1 MEAGRSEP
9 HSLKPSPAIRDF
21 VLERKG
27 SGNIVMEC
35 LPRVSESLACM
46 PILSHFKQNSEKSME
61 SAPLCFLV
69 VARET
74 AAKAVETREG

>member
-1 MEAGRSEP
+1 
-9 HSLKPSPAIRDF
+9 
-21 VLERKG
+21 
-27 SGNIVMEC
+27 MEC